1 MTRHP
6 ILLASTLLAC
16 AALTA
21 CASMNPPTAK
31 RAYCNTLKSK
41 MVFSGS
47 TSITREAN
55 IQMSEQ
61 PLQQENYDQHDC
73 ET

>member
-1 MTRHP
+1 MTRHLLSLTTI
-6 ILLASTLLAC
+6 ILFCASLS
-16 AALTA
+16 A
-21 CASMNPPTAK
+21 CASMNTPTEK

-47 TSITREAN
+47 TSNTREAN

-61 PLQQENYDQHDC
+61 PLQQENYDDHDC
-73 ET
+73 DG